1 MKKIGIVL
9 TMLFVG
15 LAMYAQEPQ
24 VLVLKDGTVV
34 KGNVEKLPDGG
45 ARVTNE
51 FGDIFEYSADEVS
64 YAGKELS
71 ERQMKKQQKAASARD
86 YAAPMKGYKLFL
98 EPGIGYG
105 VISLYD
111 PYNSYNG
118 SHNRTYGT
126 PTLTF
131 HVINGYSF
139 SQYLYVGGGLGI
151 NVCGA
156 DAAYIPLYGHVR
168 SSFLKKRVS
177 PFASA
182 SFGYVVGIGE
192 TTSGVSLDG
201 GIGICVKRKRKGE
214 VWISLNGGRCVDW
227 IGALLKVGYSF

>member
-98 EPGIGYG
+98 EPGIGVG
-105 VISLYD
+105 SF
-111 PYNSYNG
+111 PYNTSYYPYPMVMFN
-118 SHNRTYGT
+118 
-126 PTLTF
+126 
-131 HVINGYSF
+131 VINGYSF
-139 SQYLYVGGGLGI
+139 SQYLYVGGGIGLNTCI
-151 NVCGA
+151 QEL
-156 DAAYIPLYGHVR
+156 YIPIYAHIR
-168 SSFLKKRVS
+168 SSFIKKRTS
-177 PFASA
+177 PFVSA
-182 SFGYVVGIGE
+182 SFGYAFAVDVDYNSAGFADIG
-192 TTSGVSLDG
+192 L
-201 GIGICVKRKRKGE
+201 GICVKRKRKGE
-214 VWISLNGGRCVDW
+214 VWISLNGEACGSW
-227 IGALLKVGYSF
+227 TGALLKVGYSF